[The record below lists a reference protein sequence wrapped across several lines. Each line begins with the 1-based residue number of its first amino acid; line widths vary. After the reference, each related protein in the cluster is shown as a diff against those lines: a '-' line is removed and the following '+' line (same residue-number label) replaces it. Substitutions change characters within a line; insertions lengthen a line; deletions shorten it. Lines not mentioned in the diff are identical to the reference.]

1 MGFLFIKASNPRDK
15 RVAKTFMSLNCQ
27 NNHATTRI
35 NLKWN
40 LKVKYN
46 FSVLFLHRKKSKLV
60 NHGQTS
66 DVNIDW
72 SNWNFYWLGS

>member
-1 MGFLFIKASNPRDK
+1 MTAVGIIKVEKNKSEYGVLFIKASNPRDK

-46 FSVLFLHRKKSKLV
+46 FSVSFLAQEKKQISKP
-60 NHGQTS
+60 
-66 DVNIDW
+66 W
-72 SNWNFYWLGS
+72 PNF

>member
-1 MGFLFIKASNPRDK
+1 M
-15 RVAKTFMSLNCQ
+15 
-27 NNHATTRI
+27 I

-66 DVNIDW
+66 GVNIDW
-72 SNWNFYWLGS
+72 SNWNFYWLGSRQ